1 MGSQQAVH
9 LEGSHQQEEG
19 SQLQGVDTPRVDQS
33 QAEEE
38 GHLVDSP
45 VCVCVCVYLRCD
57 SGPSLP

>member
-9 LEGSHQQEEG
+9 QEGSHQQEEG
-19 SQLQGVDTPRVDQS
+19 NQLQGVDTPRVDQS

-45 VCVCVCVYLRCD
+45 VCVCVCI
-57 SGPSLP
+57 